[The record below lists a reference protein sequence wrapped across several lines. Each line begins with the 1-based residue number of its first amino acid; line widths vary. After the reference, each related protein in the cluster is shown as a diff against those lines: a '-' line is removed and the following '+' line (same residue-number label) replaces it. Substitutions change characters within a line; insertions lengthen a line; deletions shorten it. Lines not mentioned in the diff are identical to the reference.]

1 MPAAKTDLVAKAVL
15 AACDAADGV
24 KDGLLNDPR
33 KCNFDP
39 GTLLCK
45 GADSNDCLTA
55 LQVDSVK
62 KAYAPLKTSKG
73 ALVYP
78 GLRQG
83 QRNRLGRAGGQ
94 RSRPDRAFARK
105 LSRSSAPGPELGLED
120 LGCGQGRGRGG

>member
-1 MPAAKTDLVAKAVL
+1 MLAKAVL

-55 LQVDSVK
+55 VQVDSVK

-73 ALVYP
+73 DLVYP
-78 GLRQG
+78 GYAKGSETGLAH
-83 QRNRLGRAGGQ
+83 AGGQ
-94 RSRPDRAFARK
+94 WSDARGAFARK
-105 LSRSSAPGPELGLED
+105 LSRSSASGSELGLED
-120 LGCGQGRGRGG
+120 LGCRQRRRGGG